1 MIKDVARGHRS
12 PKEHAVSI
20 PPPGAEPTLWELH
33 RAVVQLREDQRDD
46 LAQLRDDLR
55 SDIAALAN
63 RLNQVV
69 TVDVYRA
76 DQRNLT
82 LRIDTLER
90 ELETVRAERDQDREQ
105 ASTNRRLIISA
116 FIAPVLLTVLQL
128 LLAARGSP

>member
-1 MIKDVARGHRS
+1 MSV
-12 PKEHAVSI
+12 
-20 PPPGAEPTLWELH
+20 PPSGEPTLWELH

-55 SDIAALAN
+55 SDIAALAG

-69 TVDVYRA
+69 TVEVYRA

-82 LRIDTLER
+82 QRIDVLER
-90 ELETVRAERDQDREQ
+90 ELETVRSERDQDRAQ

-116 FIAPVLLTVLQL
+116 FIAPFLLTLLQL
-128 LLAARGSP
+128 FIASRGSP

>member
-1 MIKDVARGHRS
+1 M
-12 PKEHAVSI
+12 SI

-76 DQRNLT
+76 DQRNLS
-82 LRIDTLER
+82 LRIDSLER
-90 ELETVRAERDQDREQ
+90 ELETVKNERDQDREQ

-116 FIAPVLLTVLQL
+116 FVAPVLLAVLQL

>member
-1 MIKDVARGHRS
+1 M
-12 PKEHAVSI
+12 SI

-55 SDIAALAN
+55 SDIASLAN

-76 DQRNLT
+76 DQRNLV
-82 LRIDTLER
+82 LRIDSLER
-90 ELETVRAERDQDREQ
+90 DLETVKHERDQDREQ

-116 FIAPVLLTVLQL
+116 FIAPILLTMLQL
-128 LLAARGSP
+128 VLAARGSP

>member
-1 MIKDVARGHRS
+1 M
-12 PKEHAVSI
+12 SI
-20 PPPGAEPTLWELH
+20 PPPSAEPTLWELH
-33 RAVVQLREDQRDD
+33 RVVVQLREDQRDD

-69 TVDVYRA
+69 TVEVYRA
-76 DQRNLT
+76 DQRNLA
-82 LRIDTLER
+82 LRIENLER
-90 ELETVRAERDQDREQ
+90 ELETVKDERDQDREQ
-105 ASTNRRLIISA
+105 ANTNRRLIISA

>member
-1 MIKDVARGHRS
+1 M
-12 PKEHAVSI
+12 SI

-76 DQRNLT
+76 DQRNLS
-82 LRIDTLER
+82 LRIDSLER
-90 ELETVRAERDQDREQ
+90 ELETVKNERDQDREQ

>member
-1 MIKDVARGHRS
+1 M
-12 PKEHAVSI
+12 SI
-20 PPPGAEPTLWELH
+20 PPGAEPTLWELH

-63 RLNQVV
+63 RLSEVV

-76 DQRNLT
+76 DQRSFA
-82 LRIDTLER
+82 LRVDSLER
-90 ELETVRAERDQDREQ
+90 ELETVKTERDQDREQ
-105 ASTNRRLIISA
+105 ANTNRRLIVSA

>member
-1 MIKDVARGHRS
+1 M
-12 PKEHAVSI
+12 SI
-20 PPPGAEPTLWELH
+20 PPPGAEPMLWELH

-76 DQRNLT
+76 DQRNLA

-90 ELETVRAERDQDREQ
+90 ELETVKAERDQDHEQ